1 MKFIH
6 YKKIQP
12 YLICGLAA
20 LFYLYDY
27 FIQVAP
33 SIMTE
38 QLMHDFKI
46 GAGDLG
52 VLSGCF
58 YYSYTLMQI
67 PAGMMLDQLGAR
79 KLLCFSVLISA
90 MGVLIFASAHYFILL
105 CLSRFFIG
113 LGSSFAFISAL
124 FLVAQWFSHRYFALI
139 AGFIQLGG
147 SLGSIIGL
155 APLAFLINKSGW
167 RDAMWSIGIFTC
179 LLAVVF
185 VVVIKDGHVTQKREK
200 ITYRGLAIKIKT
212 LVNLKQVWWISICG
226 LISWVPV
233 ATIGALWGVPYVMKV
248 YGMSNVESSY
258 ICTAFWFGLG
268 LGSPFM
274 GWLSSHRYGSS
285 KPFVACFVFSLVGAI
300 LVLLAPYLPI
310 AATVIALFIYGLSSS
325 AQSLSFLIL
334 KENVPQHLFATASGV
349 NNMAAI
355 LGGAIFQP
363 FVGWV
368 LHVLWLG
375 NEIDNVPIYTVHEYT
390 MAFLALP
397 IMAMLGIFISYKKIF
412 RVSKVNF

>member
-1 MKFIH
+1 MDTTH

-33 SIMTE
+33 SIMTTE
-38 QLMHDFKI
+38 LMHDFKI

-58 YYSYTLMQI
+58 YYSYTVMQI
-67 PAGMMLDQLGAR
+67 PAGLMLDQLGAR
-79 KLLCFSVLISA
+79 KLLCFSALISA
-90 MGVLIFASAHYFILL
+90 IGVCIFASAHYFVLL
-105 CLSRFFIG
+105 CLARFFIG
-113 LGSSFAFISAL
+113 LGSAFAFISAL
-124 FLVAQWFSHRYFALI
+124 FLVARWFSHQYFALI

-155 APLAFLINKSGW
+155 APLAFLINKNGW
-167 RDAMWSIGIFTC
+167 RGAMWMIGVFTC
-179 LLAVVF
+179 VLAVVF
-185 VVVIKDGHVTQKREK
+185 FIIIKDGRTDYKNKPITQKHLFK
-200 ITYRGLAIKIKT
+200 KIKI
-212 LVNLKQVWWISICG
+212 LINLKQVWWISLCG

-233 ATIGALWGVPYVMKV
+233 ATIGALWGVPYLMKI
-248 YGMSNVESSY
+248 YSLNNVEGGY
-258 ICTAFWFGLG
+258 ICTAFWVGLG
-268 LGSPFM
+268 FGSPLM
-274 GWLSSHRYGSS
+274 GWLSSCYFGSA
-285 KPFVACFVFSLVGAI
+285 KPFMACFILGLIGAI

-310 AATVIALFIYGLSSS
+310 AMTAVTLFIYGLSSS
-325 AQSLSFLIL
+325 AQSLSFSIL
-334 KENVPQHLFATASGV
+334 KERVPSDLFATASGV

-363 FVGWV
+363 LVGWV
-368 LHVLWLG
+368 LHLLWVG
-375 NEIDNVPIYTVHEYT
+375 NSFNNVPIYTVHEYT

-397 IMAMLGIFISYKKIF
+397 IVASLGVFIAYKKVI
-412 RVSKVNF
+412 RL